1 MKRTLLVTI
10 MLLFAGIMVFA
21 QQAGGSSLPTSTQ
34 TRQSAQQTLNDAKTN
49 STQFESNLSSLRT
62 QNLSNNDADTYRRL
76 KAQIDQLDARITRE
90 QARIQAAL
98 DQGQKVAASTLDEI
112 QKLIDQYK
120 SAMADMER
128 FISAN

>member
-10 MLLFAGIMVFA
+10 MLLFVGIIVFA

-34 TRQSAQQTLNDAKTN
+34 TKQSAQQVLNDAKTN
-49 STQFESNLSSLRT
+49 STQFESTLSALRT
-62 QNLSNNDADTYRRL
+62 QNLSNNDADTYRKL
-76 KAQIDQLDARITRE
+76 KAQIEQLEARITRE

-98 DQGQKVAASTLDEI
+98 DQGQKIAGSTLDEI

>member
-10 MLLFAGIMVFA
+10 MLLFVGIIVFA

-34 TRQSAQQTLNDAKTN
+34 TKQSAQQVLNDAKTN
-49 STQFESNLSSLRT
+49 STQFESTLSALRT
-62 QNLSNNDADTYRRL
+62 QNLSNNELDTYKKL
-76 KAQIDQLDARITRE
+76 KAQIEQLEARITRE
-90 QARIQAAL
+90 QARVQTAL
-98 DQGQKVAASTLDEI
+98 DQGQKIAGSTLDEI

-128 FISAN
+128 FISS

>member
-10 MLLFAGIMVFA
+10 MLLFVGIIVFA

-34 TRQSAQQTLNDAKTN
+34 TKQSAQQTLNDAKTS
-49 STQFESNLSSLRT
+49 STQFESVLSTLRT
-62 QNLSNNDADTYRRL
+62 QNMSNNDADTYRKL
-76 KAQIDQLDARITRE
+76 KAQIEQLEARILRE

-98 DQGQKVAASTLDEI
+98 DQGQKIAGSTLDEI
-112 QKLIDQYK
+112 QKLIDQHK

-128 FISAN
+128 FISSN

>member
-10 MLLFAGIMVFA
+10 MLLFVGIIVFA

-34 TRQSAQQTLNDAKTN
+34 TKQSAQQVLNDAKTN
-49 STQFESNLSSLRT
+49 STQFESTLSALRT
-62 QNLSNNDADTYRRL
+62 QNLSNNELDTYKKL
-76 KAQIDQLDARITRE
+76 KAQIEQLEARITRE
-90 QARIQAAL
+90 QARVQAAL
-98 DQGQKVAASTLDEI
+98 DQGQKIAGSTLDEI

-128 FISAN
+128 FISS

>member
-10 MLLFAGIMVFA
+10 MLLFVGIIVFA

-34 TRQSAQQTLNDAKTN
+34 TKQSAQQTLNDAKTN
-49 STQFESNLSSLRT
+49 STQFESVLSALRT
-62 QNLSNNDADTYRRL
+62 QNMSNSDADTYRKL
-76 KAQIDQLDARITRE
+76 KAQIEQLEARITRE
-90 QARIQAAL
+90 QTRVQAAL
-98 DQGQKVAASTLDEI
+98 DQGQKIAASTLDEI

-128 FISAN
+128 FIAAN